1 MRDCR
6 GKSQG
11 NGFTRRRGEA
21 EKSNCFSPLLRAL
34 RVNRSLWNDHHLR
47 LLGLPVWSGPED
59 RGAATRRGKSELS
72 RAAGWLTARRG
83 DATESATENRP
94 PIASASQGA
103 EEEVRVK
110 RCGKSAPRPT
120 RVGAA
125 RQTPCGARPNREV
138 MEPPVSVMSFRVG
151 CLTGAVTRPADE

>member
-1 MRDCR
+1 MTTTQSCYHSPCGVDWRIAALITSR
-6 GKSQG
+6 KVRTLTGSRLA
-11 NGFTRRRGEA
+11 NGQARRRDG
-21 EKSNCFSPLLRAL
+21 KC
-34 RVNRSLWNDHHLR
+34 NREYTAHR
-47 LLGLPVWSGPED
+47 LD
-59 RGAATRRGKSELS
+59 
-72 RAAGWLTARRG
+72 TARF
-83 DATESATENRP
+83 
-94 PIASASQGA
+94 
-103 EEEVRVK
+103 EEEARVK